1 MLDSGPSYG
10 GLATPATGRRRSPR
24 PAKNRTVSLDRLA
37 SRGAAGMT
45 KTMARASSQ
54 MRRQLRA
61 ARDAVAKGAGRNGS
75 SSNGAGNGRPPT
87 QIRGLPAPAEPPKQR
102 GPRVK
107 KLRLV
112 LVLLGL
118 SLLAFVSWIFGIMM
132 AVAQDL
138 PKLENREQYLAAQN
152 SKVYD
157 RYGEYLTTLTGNQH
171 RILVESQDISPTV
184 KQAVVA
190 IEDERFYDHRG
201 VDVIGIGRAVIKDI
215 VARDAIQGAS
225 TITQQFVKNALE
237 AQQSRTVFQKLR
249 ESALAYHL
257 EREWSKDKI
266 LTQYLNSIYFGEG
279 AYGIE
284 SAAKTYFSSE
294 HPGCGGKDDRCASQ
308 LLPHEAA
315 LLAGIISSPE
325 SYSPRANPEVATERR
340 NLVLEKM
347 LEQGAIDEVQYEE
360 SIAEPVPAESEII
373 PPKEESEAP
382 YFTSWLRQQVVDHYG
397 AGQAFGGGL
406 DIQST
411 LDLDLQ
417 RATEDAVYNNI
428 GGIEPTASV
437 VVMDNATGGVL
448 AMVGGENYDKEPFN
462 LATNGHRQP
471 GSAIKP
477 FTLVTALEQGRSTS
491 EVFASEP
498 KEFPFKARVRKNGET
513 KILPDVFPVS
523 NYEDS
528 YFGSASLLDATTNS
542 DNSVYSELG
551 LQVGLEN
558 IAETARRMGIQTDLS
573 TKTEYSVD
581 GGDFEPYNPA
591 LTLGGLEV
599 GVTPLEMT
607 HAFATLARGGE
618 RVTGTLA
625 GSNDGPLAISQVKT
639 ATGPDGE
646 VVETNDGTEGQNE
659 VQTER
664 VLSEE
669 TAGTAKSVLET
680 VVSDGTGV
688 HAAYGGYA
696 WGKTGTT
703 ENNGDAW
710 FCGGTE
716 DVTACVWVGHAEGN
730 TPMETEYA
738 GGPVDGGTYP
748 ALIWADVISAFESLM
763 EERGAEDDDSEDST
777 ITPTTTPAPVAP
789 PVETAPVEPAVPA
802 PAPAPEAP
810 APAPAEPAPAEPAP
824 AAPAPAEG
832 GGSPAAGGVAE

>member
-1 MLDSGPSYG
+1 
-10 GLATPATGRRRSPR
+10 
-24 PAKNRTVSLDRLA
+24 
-37 SRGAAGMT
+37 
-45 KTMARASSQ
+45 

-61 ARDAVAKGAGRNGS
+61 ARDAIARGTGRNGS
-75 SSNGAGNGRPPT
+75 SANGSGGNGAGGNGRPPT
-87 QIRGLPAPAEPPKQR
+87 RVQGLPPPGEPPQR
-102 GPRVK
+102 QRPRLK

-112 LVLLGL
+112 AVLLGL

-138 PKLENREQYLAAQN
+138 PKLENRQQYLAAQN

-157 RYGEYLTTLTGNQH
+157 RYGEYLTTLTGNEH
-171 RILVESQDISPTV
+171 RILVESADISPTV
-184 KQAVVA
+184 KQAVIA
-190 IEDERFYDHRG
+190 IEDERFYEHRG
-201 VDVIGIGRAVIKDI
+201 VDVIGIARAVIKDV
-215 VARDAIQGAS
+215 VARDAVQGAS

-284 SAAKTYFSSE
+284 SAAKTFFSAD

-325 SYSPRANPEVATERR
+325 SYSPRANPELATDRR
-340 NLVLEKM
+340 NLVLSKM

-360 SIAEPVPAESEII
+360 SVAQPVPTESEIT

-417 RATEDAVYNNI
+417 RAAEQAVYDNI

-477 FTLVTALEQGRSTS
+477 FTLATALEQGRSTS

-498 KEFPFKARVRKNGET
+498 KEFPFKARVEKNGET
-513 KILPDVFPVS
+513 KVLPDVFPVA

-528 YFGSASLLDATTNS
+528 YFGSISLFDATTNS

-551 LQVGLEN
+551 LQVGIQN
-558 IAETARRMGIQTDLS
+558 IAATMKKMGIQTNLS
-573 TKTEYSVD
+573 TDTEYSVD
-581 GGDFEPYNPA
+581 GGDFQPYNPA
-591 LTLGGLEV
+591 LTLGGLET

-607 HAFATLARGGE
+607 HAYLTLARDGE
-618 RVTGTLA
+618 RVSGTLA
-625 GSNDGPLAISQVKT
+625 SSNDGPLAISQVKT
-639 ATGPDGE
+639 ALGPEGE

-659 VQTER
+659 IQTER

-669 TAGTAKSVLET
+669 TTTTEKSVLET

-688 HAAYGGYA
+688 RAAYGGYA

-716 DVTACVWVGHAEGN
+716 EVTACVWVGHAEGN
-730 TPMETEYA
+730 TPMKFDYA
-738 GGPVDGGTYP
+738 GAPVDGGTYP
-748 ALIWADVISAFESLM
+748 ALIWSDVISAYEALI
-763 EERGAEDDDSEDST
+763 EERGEDKDGEEDLA
-777 ITPTTTPAPVAP
+777 PTDPTVPIAP
-789 PVETAPVEPAVPA
+789 PVETAPVEPAVPVE

-810 APAPAEPAPAEPAP
+810 APAPEESVPAEPAP
-824 AAPAPAEG
+824 TAPAPPAG
-832 GGSPAAGGVAE
+832 GGAPAAGGVAE

>member
-1 MLDSGPSYG
+1 
-10 GLATPATGRRRSPR
+10 
-24 PAKNRTVSLDRLA
+24 
-37 SRGAAGMT
+37 
-45 KTMARASSQ
+45 

-61 ARDAVAKGAGRNGS
+61 ARDAIARGAERNGASANGADGDGAG
-75 SSNGAGNGRPPT
+75 GNGRPRL
-87 QIRGLPAPAEPPKQR
+87 RGLSGPPEPPER
-102 GPRVK
+102 TRPRLK

-138 PKLENREQYLAAQN
+138 PKLENRQQYLAAQN

-171 RILVESQDISPTV
+171 RILIDSPDISPTV

-190 IEDERFYDHRG
+190 IEDERFYEHRG
-201 VDVIGIGRAVIKDI
+201 VDVLGIGRAVIKDL
-215 VARDAIQGAS
+215 VARDAVQGAS

-237 AQQSRTVFQKLR
+237 AQQSRTIFQKLR

-257 EREWSKDKI
+257 ERKWSKDKI

-284 SAAKTYFSSE
+284 SAAKTYFSLE
-294 HPGCGGKDDRCASQ
+294 HPGCGDKNDRCASQ

-325 SYSPRANPEVATERR
+325 SYSPRANPELATDRR
-340 NLVLEKM
+340 NLVLQKM
-347 LEQGAIDEVQYEE
+347 LEQGAIDETQYEE
-360 SIAEPVPAESEII
+360 SIAEEVPAASEIT
-373 PPKEESEAP
+373 PPKEESAAP

-406 DIQST
+406 HIEST
-411 LDLDLQ
+411 LDLELQ
-417 RATEDAVYNNI
+417 QATEEAVYSNI

-437 VVMDNATGGVL
+437 VVLDNATAGVL

-477 FTLVTALEQGRSTS
+477 FTLATALEQGRSTS
-491 EVFASEP
+491 EVFASQP
-498 KEFPFKARVRKNGET
+498 KEFPFKARVEKNGET
-513 KILPDVFPVS
+513 KVLNDVFPVA

-528 YFGSASLLDATTNS
+528 YFGSVSLFDATTNS

-558 IAETARRMGIQTDLS
+558 IAATAKKMGIQTPLG
-573 TKTEYSVD
+573 TEAEYSVE
-581 GGDFEPYNPA
+581 GGEFTPYNPA

-599 GVTPLEMT
+599 GVTPLEMA
-607 HAFATLARGGE
+607 HAYLTLARDGE
-618 RVTGTLA
+618 RVSGTLA
-625 GSNDGPLAISQVKT
+625 SSNRGPLAISQVKD
-639 ATGPDGE
+639 AADGE
-646 VVETNDGTEGQNE
+646 PVETNDGEDGQNE
-659 VQTER
+659 IQTER
-664 VLSEE
+664 ALAEE
-669 TAGTAKSVLET
+669 TATTEKSVLES

-688 HAAYGGYA
+688 RAAYGGYA

-738 GGPVDGGTYP
+738 GAPVDGGTYP
-748 ALIWADVISAFESLM
+748 AIIWSEVISAYEALM
-763 EERGAEDDDSEDST
+763 EERGAKDDDSETDT
-777 ITPTTTPAPVAP
+777 ATTESVAPVAP
-789 PVETAPVEPAVPA
+789 APTEVAPV
-802 PAPAPEAP
+802 
-810 APAPAEPAPAEPAP
+810 EPAP
-824 AAPAPAEG
+824 AAPAPVPEAPVPEAPAPAAPAPAAPAPPAG
-832 GGSPAAGGVAE
+832 GGAPAAGGVAE